1 MAAGRR
7 AICHKILVIQYLAM
21 VTQELLDYIQGELT
35 RGIGKDEIIQA
46 LVASGWTT
54 QDVNDALTTLLSPKP
69 VTAPVASEPAT
80 PIVQAPT
87 TPAIATTPIEN
98 PTPAISQPASTLEEK
113 VAKIETIYDTTI
125 AKVTELG
132 GEQRQI
138 VTDSIKGLEQRKLE
152 EVKKR
157 LGLSQST

>member
-1 MAAGRR
+1 
-7 AICHKILVIQYLAM
+7 M
-21 VTQELLDYIQGELT
+21 VTQELLDYMRGELT
-35 RGIGKDEIIQA
+35 RGIAKDEIVRA

-54 QDVNDALTTLLSPKP
+54 QDVNDALTTLLPPTP
-69 VTAPVASEPAT
+69 VTASTASVAAAPT
-80 PIVQAPT
+80 VQAPT
-87 TPAIATTPIEN
+87 TPVVATTPIEN
-98 PTPAISQPASTLEEK
+98 PAPAISQPVTTLEEK
-113 VAKIETIYDTTI
+113 AAKIETIYDTTI

>member
-1 MAAGRR
+1 
-7 AICHKILVIQYLAM
+7 M

-35 RGIGKDEIIQA
+35 RGIGKDEIVQA

-54 QDVNDALTTLLSPKP
+54 QDVNDALTTLLPPTP
-69 VTAPVASEPAT
+69 VTVTAASVAAT
-80 PIVQAPT
+80 PIIQAPT
-87 TPAIATTPIEN
+87 TPAVVTIPIEN
-98 PTPAISQPASTLEEK
+98 PVPPTSQPASTLEEK
-113 VAKIETIYDTTI
+113 AAKIETIYDTTI